1 MSVLATDGL
10 VALFE
15 GPSDGLV
22 TLFIE
27 GPADGLVTLFTEVP
41 ADGLV
46 MLFNEV
52 PADGLVML
60 FTEGLIGVEGLV
72 IVALVEFLMVD
83 GVADAVILVVF
94 LDPA

>member
-10 VALFE
+10 VAFFE
-15 GPSDGLV
+15 GPADGLV

-27 GPADGLVTLFTEVP
+27 GPL
-41 ADGLV
+41 
-46 MLFNEV
+46 
-52 PADGLVML
+52 
-60 FTEGLIGVEGLV
+60 GVEGLV
-72 IVALVEFLMVD
+72 DVALVEFLMVD